1 MMTSPKVLTEDWIT
15 TLDREKRIPWNPA
28 GRPMRRI
35 CRMAWGVEP
44 HLLEIQVQRAGI
56 LHHAAEHQGGG
67 DALGDHGG
75 DGHTCHVQLADDDEE
90 EIQHDVD
97 DSRQGE
103 EVQRPLGIALRPQ
116 QGAPKL

>member
-1 MMTSPKVLTEDWIT
+1 MAISPKALTLDWTT
-15 TLDREKRIPWNPA
+15 TLEKAMMEFWA
-28 GRPMRRI
+28 RRQ
-35 CRMAWGVEP
+35 ADAEDLPHGLGVEP